1 MAYIRTRLL
10 KFSTGIVPWL
20 YEVYVVS
27 TTNVYPGDQR
37 GGKAWT
43 AEERNHGFYLP
54 SILSR
59 HTYFSMV
66 E

>member
-10 KFSTGIVPWL
+10 KISTGIVPWL

-27 TTNVYPGDQR
+27 TTNDQR